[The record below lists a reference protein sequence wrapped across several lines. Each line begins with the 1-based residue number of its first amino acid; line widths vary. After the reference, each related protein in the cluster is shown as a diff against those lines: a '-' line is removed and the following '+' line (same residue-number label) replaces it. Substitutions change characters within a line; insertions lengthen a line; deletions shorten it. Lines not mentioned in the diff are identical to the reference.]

1 MPRQRRETSNVGV
14 RHGEWG
20 EDVAVEFLRV
30 HGYEIVDRNVRP
42 CSCDRRLEI
51 DVVAYDRMYDVMT
64 FVEVKQHAAKSPFA
78 TRLRSVDR
86 RKRDLLRRA
95 CRTWIAKERW
105 AGAYRFDVIEVYG
118 TPNAACRAEIDHIP
132 GVRLFEKTERFVDWS
147 K

>member
-1 MPRQRRETSNVGV
+1 MPRQREEGNVGAE
-14 RHGEWG
+14 HGRWG
-20 EDVAVEFLRV
+20 EDVASEFLRI
-30 HGYEIVDRNVRP
+30 HGYEIVERNARP
-42 CSCDRRLEI
+42 CRRDRRIEI
-51 DVVAYDRMYDVMT
+51 DVVAYDRMYDVMA

-118 TPNAACRAEIDHIP
+118 TPNAACRAEIYHIP
-132 GVRLFEKTERFVDWS
+132 GVRLFEKSERFVDWS

>member
-1 MPRQRRETSNVGV
+1 MSRRLDGENVGV
-14 RHGEWG
+14 AHGRWG
-20 EDVAVEFLRV
+20 EDVAVEWLRTR
-30 HGYEIVDRNVRP
+30 GYVIVDRNVRP
-42 CSCDRRLEI
+42 CRRDQRLEI
-51 DVVAYDRMYDVMT
+51 DVIAYDRMYDVMA